1 MGVNVHQEDGY
12 YCLLNIVAVGGGG
25 GPAGGDGTTGG
36 YGGGGSGL
44 VLHQA
49 IQMLGGGGNDEF
61 VVKVVLMATTARL
74 ERTPRSTGV
83 SLLPT
88 SELKVVPVATVF
100 GVELATLVV
109 AEEVLAFSNFFFSLF
124 PGAI

>member
-1 MGVNVHQEDGY
+1 
-12 YCLLNIVAVGGGG
+12 
-25 GPAGGDGTTGG
+25 
-36 YGGGGSGL
+36 
-44 VLHQA
+44 
-49 IQMLGGGGNDEF
+49 MLGGGGNDEF

-100 GVELATLVV
+100 GVELVTLVV